1 MGGSSG
7 RGADS
12 SEAGGIGGAAA
23 LGLAALGLLS
33 WATGA
38 SRADAPGVPSEGGGG
53 MLLLLPSSLGALL
66 LGVLLSLGGSG
77 LGIALSEA
85 EEGGSD
91 EGGGAD
97 WGSDEGSVGAS
108 SEKTWRE
115 IKSMSHHMEKEFSTL
130 KTLLPSSY

>member
-7 RGADS
+7 RGAGS
-12 SEAGGIGGAAA
+12 SEAGVSGGAAA

-33 WATGA
+33 WATGG
-38 SRADAPGVPSEGGGG
+38 SGADAPGVLSEGGGG
-53 MLLLLPSSLGALL
+53 MLLLLPSSLGVVVL

-108 SEKTWRE
+108 SEKRWRN
-115 IKSMSHHMEKEFSTL
+115 
-130 KTLLPSSY
+130 